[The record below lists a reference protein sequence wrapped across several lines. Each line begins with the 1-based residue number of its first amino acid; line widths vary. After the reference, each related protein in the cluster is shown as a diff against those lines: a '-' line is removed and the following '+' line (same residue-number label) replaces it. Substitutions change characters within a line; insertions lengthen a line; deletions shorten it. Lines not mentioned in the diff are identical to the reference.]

1 MPCVPVL
8 QLYSPVVALG
18 LVKDVPAVRVG
29 TAGLLSAVF
38 SSGELGVRVLLRT
51 TVVLVLTRAVEGSAE
66 ESVCDGVVGAGA
78 VLVPA
83 DVISAQVDAMV
94 VEDGLG
100 VVVVVGIWVVPVLCM
115 KASVCRVMV
124 EIPELVSAVLSSVWL
139 GVRVLLG
146 GAVLLMEVVVK
157 PTGAVEGS
165 AEESDC
171 SGMVR
176 AVDVLVSADV
186 PVVVLAQVCAV
197 AVEVELEAVIPWVV
211 TVLSVEASA
220 CVLGIAGV
228 GVSVPG
234 LEAGV
239 GAAVLSSDTGGAV
252 GVGTVAPTAVV
263 PAERW
268 QRRHPV
274 RWH

>member
-100 VVVVVGIWVVPVLCM
+100 VVVVVGIWVVAVLCM

-197 AVEVELEAVIPWVV
+197 AVEVELEAMIPWVV

>member
-100 VVVVVGIWVVPVLCM
+100 VVVVVIWVVAVLCM
-115 KASVCRVMV
+115 KASICRVMV

-197 AVEVELEAVIPWVV
+197 AVEVELEAMIPWVV

>member
-1 MPCVPVL
+1 M
-8 QLYSPVVALG
+8 
-18 LVKDVPAVRVG
+18 
-29 TAGLLSAVF
+29 
-38 SSGELGVRVLLRT
+38 
-51 TVVLVLTRAVEGSAE
+51 
-66 ESVCDGVVGAGA
+66 
-78 VLVPA
+78 
-83 DVISAQVDAMV
+83 
-94 VEDGLG
+94 
-100 VVVVVGIWVVPVLCM
+100 
-115 KASVCRVMV
+115 
-124 EIPELVSAVLSSVWL
+124 
-139 GVRVLLG
+139 
-146 GAVLLMEVVVK
+146 LLMEVVVK